1 MQKVLEQEK
10 DLGFGRM
17 ELLQLAMSHKAKSL
31 SDVLVGC
38 GALFQRKFATEEA
51 SILLLYSPISAST
64 FLVTPGLYGAHLQ
77 MKWGQVLH
85 DEQTHAPSI
94 SSCPFYLHCSF
105 IGWLRTSL
113 WGGTHIS
120 LFLLTWQSWSTFH
133 TSRTGWRRWWHR
145 CNRCQCLWHTS
156 RLGLWLSVLLLLGGS
171 IILSCAELFPDVSS

>member
-17 ELLQLAMSHKAKSL
+17 ELLQLAMTHKAKSL

-77 MKWGQVLH
+77 MK
-85 DEQTHAPSI
+85 
-94 SSCPFYLHCSF
+94 
-105 IGWLRTSL
+105 
-113 WGGTHIS
+113 
-120 LFLLTWQSWSTFH
+120 
-133 TSRTGWRRWWHR
+133 
-145 CNRCQCLWHTS
+145 
-156 RLGLWLSVLLLLGGS
+156 
-171 IILSCAELFPDVSS
+171 